1 MKRLVVDLKEDCHG
15 DITGRITLPADSAFT
30 LECLAEVLR
39 RFSLNCEVPVPEIL
53 NDILR
58 LEKL

>member
-1 MKRLVVDLKEDCHG
+1 MKRLVIDLKEDCHG

-30 LECLAEVLR
+30 LECISEVLQ
-39 RFSLNCEVPVPEIL
+39 RFSLNCGVPVAEIL
-53 NDILR
+53 NDLLK